1 MFDKLVLTQPDTA
14 DFKNRKKFF
23 IASGIGLSVTLS
35 VAMVVSLFAADL
47 DLGTDNFDMVEL
59 LAPVEMPQNEPPLPQ
74 PEPRP
79 QQKLTAAPD
88 TPVKVP
94 TREVNMAR
102 VDEAPREIPT
112 AVSTAQNTQKERP
125 ADRYFEI
132 GKIDSDPVAGN
143 SSGRTTGEGTP
154 GGTGI
159 SVPETTVAVVKE
171 EEPPPPPVKT
181 PTPAPK
187 KPAVQSMGVLNGRA
201 TSLPK
206 PNYPAAAKAVSAAGQ
221 VSVQILID
229 ENGNVVSASAVSG
242 HPLLKASA
250 EAAARNARF
259 SPTTLSGEPIKIK
272 GVIVYNFNT

>member
-1 MFDKLVLTQPDTA
+1 MFDKLVITDPQGASFQD
-14 DFKNRKKFF
+14 RKKYFLL
-23 IASGIGLSVTLS
+23 SGVALSTILS
-35 VAMVVSLFAADL
+35 TALVVSLFAVDL
-47 DLGTDNFDMVEL
+47 NLGTDDFDLVEL
-59 LAPVEMPQNEPPLPQ
+59 MAPVEMPQVGPPLPHPKREQ
-74 PEPRP
+74 P
-79 QQKLTAAPD
+79 KLQTAQD

-94 TREVNMAR
+94 TRQVNMAR
-102 VDEAPREIPT
+102 VDESPSEIPT
-112 AVSTAQNTQKERP
+112 TVSTAQNTQKERP
-125 ADRYFEI
+125 ANRYFEV
-132 GKIDSDPVAGN
+132 GKIDSDPASSGE
-143 SSGRTTGEGTP
+143 SGRTTGEGSP
-154 GGTGI
+154 GVTGI
-159 SVPETTVAVVKE
+159 AVPETTVAVVKE
-171 EEPPPPPVKT
+171 EESPPPPVKT

-187 KPAVQSMGVLNGRA
+187 KPATQSMGVLNGKA

-206 PNYPAAAKAVSAAGQ
+206 PNYPAAAKAVNAAGQ

>member
-1 MFDKLVLTQPDTA
+1 MFDNLVITQPEAA
-14 DFKNRKKFF
+14 DFKNRKRYF
-23 IASGIGLSVTLS
+23 IASGVGLSLTLS
-35 VAMVVSLFAADL
+35 VAMVISLFAVDL

-59 LAPVEMPQNEPPLPQ
+59 LAPVEMPLDKPPLPQ
-74 PEPRP
+74 PAAKPEL
-79 QQKLTAAPD
+79 KLTATTD

-94 TREVNMAR
+94 TRQINMAR
-102 VDEAPREIPT
+102 VDEAPREVPT
-112 AVSTAQNTQKERP
+112 TVSTAKNTQKERP

-132 GKIDSDPVAGN
+132 GKIDSDPAGDN
-143 SSGRTTGEGTP
+143 SSGRTTGEGTT

-159 SVPETTVAVVKE
+159 TVAETAVAAVKE

-187 KPAVQSMGVLNGRA
+187 KPSTQSMGVLNGKA

-206 PNYPAAAKAVSAAGQ
+206 PNYPAAAKAVNAAGQ

-229 ENGNVVSASAVSG
+229 ERGNVVSANAVSG

-259 SPTTLSGEPIKIK
+259 SPTLLSGEPIKIK
-272 GVIVYNFNT
+272 GVIIYNFNT